1 MAPLLPRASRRSTGT
16 KPSQWLGELPR
27 AGLLVLHREL
37 CARLQGG
44 VGNACR
50 AWPGMWGTTGL
61 PPASSGP
68 LVLPHPE
75 PGGGGPVALPRPP
88 EAPRPDAASRCPP
101 HDPRLSLSL
110 SLSLLPSPQFGH
122 SCLPPQVPLIL
133 SLPFLGPFHVR
144 LSLGRR
150 WLTLKA
156 GLKVR
161 THGSPPPGSPVRS
174 VAPLSLL
181 SARRS
186 SVSSP
191 CVHVSLPARDPV
203 ASPRTIL
210 ARPSSWRTPG

>member
-1 MAPLLPRASRRSTGT
+1 MPSTAWRVGD
-16 KPSQWLGELPR
+16 R
-27 AGLLVLHREL
+27 
-37 CARLQGG
+37 GG
-44 VGNACR
+44 C
-50 AWPGMWGTTGL
+50 P
-61 PPASSGP
+61 
-68 LVLPHPE
+68 
-75 PGGGGPVALPRPP
+75 PRPQSP
-88 EAPRPDAASRCPP
+88 SLLLCRPFRTLSPGEAGPQLCPGPSEAPRPHAASRSPP
-101 HDPRLSLSL
+101 HDSRLSVSL

-181 SARRS
+181 SAHHS
-186 SVSSP
+186 SVSSL

-203 ASPRTIL
+203 ASPRAGL
-210 ARPSSWRTPG
+210 ARPSSWRTLG